1 MFWTLIGLMRASLV
15 QIGTEMAERY
25 AKQQQ
30 PAVCSM
36 FAFGRCAA
44 GCVSING
51 PGDVDIHDFLTTG
64 MQVASKIGNLHSEFG
79 HARPLGS

>member
-1 MFWTLIGLMRASLV
+1 MRVVVLHPYTKFEVRSL
-15 QIGTEMAERY
+15 
-25 AKQQQ
+25 
-30 PAVCSM
+30 AVRKIWRTMCM
-36 FAFGRCAA
+36 
-44 GCVSING
+44 SING